1 MNDDPGFFETLLGDG
16 RALFNVVAFALVASG
31 GFAIFQAAT
40 GQFLPHDTA
49 FLGMTSQ
56 QLCTLHGCRI
66 VHFMIHDRV
75 SFGGVLIAIAVMYLW
90 LAEVPLKRGESW
102 AWWALAASG
111 GAGFLSFLA
120 YIGYGYLDSWHG
132 AATLVL
138 LPVFVAALWR
148 TRKLRVVR
156 APLPAPGGRH
166 RIGRWMLLGATAGIV
181 AAGLTITTVGATSVF
196 VPTDLQFMG
205 ITRAEIL
212 AINARLVPLIAH
224 DRAGFGGALVSC
236 GIAMFFAV
244 LRGRPSKS
252 LWQALATA
260 GAFGFATAI
269 GVHPVIGYTNAS
281 HLAPAVLGALVFVS
295 GLAATSPA
303 FSARSRESSR
313 RSMPGSDP
321 AAASPSAADAP

>member
-16 RALFNVVAFALVASG
+16 RSLFKLLAFALATCG

-56 QLCTLHGCRI
+56 QLCSLHGCRI
-66 VHFMIHDRV
+66 LHFMIHDRV

-90 LAEVPLKRGESW
+90 LAEVPLARGESW

-138 LPVFVAALWR
+138 LPIFLGGLWM
-148 TRKLRVVR
+148 TRKLRVAA
-156 APLPAPGGRH
+156 APMPVVEGRH
-166 RIGRWMLLGATAGIV
+166 RLGRWLLLGATFGIV
-181 AAGLTITTVGATSVF
+181 AGGLTIATVGATSVF
-196 VPTDLQFMG
+196 VPTDLEFIG
-205 ITRAEIL
+205 ITRAEVV

-236 GIAMFFAV
+236 GMAMFLAV

-252 LWQALATA
+252 LRQALATA

-269 GVHPVIGYTNAS
+269 LVHPVIGYTIAS
-281 HLAPAVLGALVFVS
+281 HLAPAVVGCAVFLLGLILSNTHSPGYARAPVPP
-295 GLAATSPA
+295 SPA
-303 FSARSRESSR
+303 RT
-313 RSMPGSDP
+313 
-321 AAASPSAADAP
+321 

>member
-1 MNDDPGFFETLLGDG
+1 MNHDPGFFETLLGDG
-16 RALFNVVAFALVASG
+16 RPLFTVVAFTLAASG
-31 GFAIFQAAT
+31 GFVIFQAAT
-40 GQFLPHDTA
+40 GQFLPQDVA

-75 SFGGVLIAIAVMYLW
+75 SFGGVLIAIAAMYLW
-90 LAEVPLKRGESW
+90 LSEVPLKRGESW

-138 LPVFVAALWR
+138 LPVFLGALWK
-148 TRKLRVVR
+148 TRKLRVTR
-156 APLPAPGGRH
+156 PPLPAPAGRN
-166 RIGRWMLLGATAGIV
+166 RLGRWLLLGATAGII
-181 AAGLTITTVGATSVF
+181 AAGCTIATVGATSVF
-196 VPTDLQFMG
+196 VPTDLQFIG
-205 ITRAEIL
+205 ATSAQIRAV
-212 AINARLVPLIAH
+212 NAHLVPLIAH

-236 GIAMFFAV
+236 GVAMFFAV

-269 GVHPVIGYTNAS
+269 GVHPIIGYTNAV
-281 HLAPAVLGALVFVS
+281 HLAPAVAGALVFVS

-303 FSARSRESSR
+303 FSARRRESSR
-313 RSMPGSDP
+313 RSRPGSSP
-321 AAASPSAADAP
+321 AAASPSAGGAP